1 MKKSLQQPGMA
12 LLMVLILLSVFSVLA
27 LEMTERL
34 QQNMRRVETQKLS
47 QQAYWYAI
55 AAESL
60 AISQLTRSLAHEKE
74 VTLAQGWAKSSGVYP
89 LKEASIR
96 LELSD
101 FQTCFNM
108 NALIDPFSQS
118 KKKKSPRIQLIA
130 LLNMLHIP
138 PYEASNMA
146 NHIVEFM
153 NKPKPEIEPIDPK
166 VNNSF
171 MLSKP
176 AVSTSGRFLMDE
188 SELRVVKGI
197 TAQKYRLLKTC
208 ICVLPTSSQQLNLNT
223 LKPDKAQVL
232 AALLTPHLSLRQAKQ
247 ILLARPEKG
256 WRDLNEVF
264 RLPELDGLNVKIQQK
279 LRAYL
284 TLSSD
289 YFMLRAQINM
299 SRGEDFVLNS
309 LLAREGSGP
318 FYVLRHQSGELE

>member
-1 MKKSLQQPGMA
+1 M
-12 LLMVLILLSVFSVLA
+12 SVFSYEALDSEGQTQKGAIEADSPRQARSQLREKGWIPLLLKEIEEKRATKTLGHRRRIRWRSKASTAELA
-27 LEMTERL
+27 L
-34 QQNMRRVETQKLS
+34 
-47 QQAYWYAI
+47 I
-55 AAESL
+55 
-60 AISQLTRSLAHEKE
+60 TR
-74 VTLAQGWAKSSGVYP
+74 Q
-89 LKEASIR
+89 
-96 LELSD
+96 
-101 FQTCFNM
+101 
-108 NALIDPFSQS
+108 
-118 KKKKSPRIQLIA
+118 
-130 LLNMLHIP
+130 
-138 PYEASNMA
+138 
-146 NHIVEFM
+146 
-153 NKPKPEIEPIDPK
+153 
-166 VNNSF
+166 
-171 MLSKP
+171 
-176 AVSTSGRFLMDE
+176 MDE

-197 TAQKYRLLKTC
+197 TAPKYRLLKTC

-309 LLAREGSGP
+309 LLARQGSGP